1 MQDSR
6 SIWHAR
12 ISIPTHRHFDVGIG
26 RLQAIP
32 CWLLAFPTDAK
43 DTFLVTTA
51 LSLPLF
57 LSLSGSKIEATLKKA
72 QLRQTS
78 ALPSLNL
85 GHLEDG

>member
-6 SIWHAR
+6 NIWHVR
-12 ISIPTHRHFDVGIG
+12 TSITKHRQFDVGIG
-26 RLQAIP
+26 RIQAIP
-32 CWLLAFPTDAK
+32 CSLLAFPTDAK

-51 LSLPLF
+51 LAPPLILPLW
-57 LSLSGSKIEATLKKA
+57 LEATLKKA

-85 GHLEDG
+85 GYLEDG